1 MIMTMIMD
9 MELEDGS
16 ELVRFA
22 RYAIKSYL
30 EGKSKEEILSETDK
44 ELDRFNRN
52 CGVFV
57 TLDTYPKKELRGCI
71 GYPEPIYPLNRALVL
86 SAISAA
92 TEDPRFPSLSKRE
105 LDSIVVEVTV
115 LTPPEKIEYK
125 DPEDLVKKIQIGK
138 DGLIAEKGFF
148 RGLLLPQVPIEWK
161 WNSEEFL
168 LHTCQKAGLP
178 TDEWKKGN
186 VLFYKFQGEI
196 FSEIGPDGKIEK
208 H

>member
-1 MIMTMIMD
+1 MD

-52 CGVFV
+52 SGVFV

-105 LDSIVVEVTV
+105 LDSILVEVTV
-115 LTPPEKIEYK
+115 LTSPEKIEYK

-138 DGLIAEKGFF
+138 DGLIAEKGIF

-168 LHTCQKAGLP
+168 SHTCQKAGLP

-196 FSEIGPDGKIEK
+196 FSEIGPDGKIEE

>member
-1 MIMTMIMD
+1 MD
-9 MELEDGS
+9 MELKDGS

-52 CGVFV
+52 SGVFV
-57 TLDTYPKKELRGCI
+57 TLDTHPKKELRGCI

-105 LDSIVVEVTV
+105 LDSILVEVTV
-115 LTPPEKIEYK
+115 LTSPEKIEYK

-138 DGLIAEKGFF
+138 DGLIAEKGIF

-168 LHTCQKAGLP
+168 SHTCQKAGLP

-196 FSEIGPDGKIEK
+196 FSEIGPDGKIEE